1 MALAFTVE
9 SGRCCVLRA
18 ENVDTDVIIP
28 QTELATVFR
37 SGLGEGLFARLR
49 YRDGRTPDAGFV
61 LNRPGNEGCRF
72 LLAGANFGCGSSRE
86 HAAWA
91 LSEFG
96 IRAVVAPSF
105 GEIFH
110 RNCVR
115 NGLLPARV
123 TRDAHLALLDLADAV
138 DGIGAFTVDLLER
151 RVVAGGVSVAF
162 AIEDQ
167 DRRRLLTGA
176 DEIAET
182 LGHRAD
188 IDAFVATDRRN
199 RPWVHDRRWS

>member
-1 MALAFTVE
+1 MALAFTIE

-37 SGLGEGLFARLR
+37 SGLGAGLFARLR
-49 YRDGRTPDAGFV
+49 YRDGRTPDPGFV

-96 IRAVVAPSF
+96 VRAVVAPSF

-123 TRDAHLALLDLADAV
+123 ATEAHLALLELADEV
-138 DGIGAFTVDLLER
+138 DGIEAFTVDLVGR
-151 RVVAGGVSVAF
+151 SISAGGVSVAF
-162 AIEDQ
+162 EIDDE

-182 LGHRAD
+182 LGHRAE
-188 IDAFVATDRRN
+188 IEAFLAADRRA